1 MHAQYTVR
9 RRKCMGV
16 YLNPGADN
24 FIEARKSKI
33 YVDKS
38 GIISYLNSVAGT
50 TQKYVCVSRP
60 RRFGKS
66 MAADMISAY
75 YDRTT
80 EAKELFS
87 GLGIE
92 QDESFEEYANKYDV
106 IALNMQEFLSN
117 SDTMEELLAL
127 LKKSVLW
134 DLKDE
139 YPNVR
144 YFDGKNLSR
153 SMRDVFAATRRKF
166 VILIDEWDCI
176 FREYRERKDDQEKY
190 LDFLRDWL
198 KDKSYIALAYMT
210 GILPIKKYGTHSA
223 LNMFAEYSMI
233 NAGGIAKYTGF
244 TEGEVKSLCEK
255 YHMSFDETKAWYD
268 GYRLEQ
274 TIEQPKDGKRT
285 ETIEIYSPRSVVSSM
300 IEGKFA
306 PYWNQT
312 ESFEALR
319 IYIDMNF
326 DGLRDDIIAM
336 MSGES
341 KKIDIRSFTNDMV
354 TFNTADDVMTLL
366 VHLGYLGYD
375 SRSESVFIP
384 NHEIM
389 REYVTATATSR
400 WSEIINSVKKSD
412 ELLTAT
418 WAMDAARV
426 AEGIENAH
434 IETSH
439 IQYND
444 ENALSYTLSLAYYAA
459 RQYYTMIREMPAG
472 NGFAD
477 IIYVPRQ
484 KYADKP
490 AMIAELKWNK
500 DADTSIRQIK
510 EKKYVKALEGYV
522 GDVLLIGIDYDKK
535 TRKHECKIEKLTI

>member
-1 MHAQYTVR
+1 
-9 RRKCMGV
+9 
-16 YLNPGADN
+16 
-24 FIEARKSKI
+24 
-33 YVDKS
+33 
-38 GIISYLNSVAGT
+38 
-50 TQKYVCVSRP
+50 
-60 RRFGKS
+60 
-66 MAADMISAY
+66 
-75 YDRTT
+75 
-80 EAKELFS
+80 
-87 GLGIE
+87 
-92 QDESFEEYANKYDV
+92 
-106 IALNMQEFLSN
+106 
-117 SDTMEELLAL
+117 
-127 LKKSVLW
+127 
-134 DLKDE
+134 
-139 YPNVR
+139 
-144 YFDGKNLSR
+144 
-153 SMRDVFAATRRKF
+153 
-166 VILIDEWDCI
+166 
-176 FREYRERKDDQEKY
+176 
-190 LDFLRDWL
+190 
-198 KDKSYIALAYMT
+198 
-210 GILPIKKYGTHSA
+210 
-223 LNMFAEYSMI
+223 
-233 NAGGIAKYTGF
+233 
-244 TEGEVKSLCEK
+244 
-255 YHMSFDETKAWYD
+255 
-268 GYRLEQ
+268 
-274 TIEQPKDGKRT
+274 
-285 ETIEIYSPRSVVSSM
+285 
-300 IEGKFA
+300 
-306 PYWNQT
+306 
-312 ESFEALR
+312 
-319 IYIDMNF
+319 MNF

-434 IETSH
+434 FETSH

-500 DADTSIRQIK
+500 DADTAIRQIK
-510 EKKYVKALEGYV
+510 EKKYVKALDGYV
-522 GDVLLIGIDYDKK
+522 GDVLLIGIDYDKN
-535 TRKHECKIEKLTI
+535 TRKHECKIEKITI

>member
-1 MHAQYTVR
+1 MLR
-9 RRKCMGV
+9 R
-16 YLNPGADN
+16 NTS
-24 FIEARKSKI
+24 I
-33 YVDKS
+33 
-38 GIISYLNSVAGT
+38 
-50 TQKYVCVSRP
+50 
-60 RRFGKS
+60 
-66 MAADMISAY
+66 
-75 YDRTT
+75 
-80 EAKELFS
+80 
-87 GLGIE
+87 
-92 QDESFEEYANKYDV
+92 
-106 IALNMQEFLSN
+106 
-117 SDTMEELLAL
+117 
-127 LKKSVLW
+127 
-134 DLKDE
+134 
-139 YPNVR
+139 
-144 YFDGKNLSR
+144 
-153 SMRDVFAATRRKF
+153 
-166 VILIDEWDCI
+166 
-176 FREYRERKDDQEKY
+176 
-190 LDFLRDWL
+190 
-198 KDKSYIALAYMT
+198 
-210 GILPIKKYGTHSA
+210 SA

-285 ETIEIYSPRSVVSSM
+285 EIIEIYSPRSVVSSM

-434 IETSH
+434 FETSH

-477 IIYVPRQ
+477 IIYVPRR

-500 DADTSIRQIK
+500 DADTAIRQIK
-510 EKKYVKALEGYV
+510 EKKYVKALDGYV

>member
-1 MHAQYTVR
+1 
-9 RRKCMGV
+9 MGV

-285 ETIEIYSPRSVVSSM
+285 EIIEIYSPRSVVSSM

-354 TFNTADDVMTLL
+354 TLNTADDVMTLL

-434 IETSH
+434 FETSH

-477 IIYVPRQ
+477 IIYVPRR

-500 DADTSIRQIK
+500 DADTAIRQIK
-510 EKKYVKALEGYV
+510 EKKYVKALDGYV

>member
-1 MHAQYTVR
+1 
-9 RRKCMGV
+9 MGI
-16 YLNPGADN
+16 YLNPGARK
-24 FIEARKSKI
+24 FEMARASEI

-38 GIISYLNSVAGT
+38 GLITCLNKVIGT
-50 TQKYVCVSRP
+50 SSRFVCVSRP

-75 YDRTT
+75 YDRTMN
-80 EAKELFS
+80 ASELFD
-87 GLGIE
+87 GLEIVH
-92 QDESFEEYANKYDV
+92 DESFSVHANQYDV
-106 IALNMQEFLSN
+106 IVLNMQEFLSN
-117 SDTMEELLAL
+117 SASMDELIAMVKRYILKELIRAYPSDDYLDMTKLAL
-127 LKKSVLW
+127 TMN
-134 DLKDE
+134 DI
-139 YPNVR
+139 
-144 YFDGKNLSR
+144 
-153 SMRDVFAATRRKF
+153 FASTHRQF
-166 VILIDEWDCI
+166 VILIDEWDSI
-176 FREYRERKDDQEKY
+176 FREYRERKEEQEKY

-285 ETIEIYSPRSVVSSM
+285 EIIEIYSPRSVVSSM

-434 IETSH
+434 FETSH

-477 IIYVPRQ
+477 IIYVPRR

-500 DADTSIRQIK
+500 DADTAIRQIK
-510 EKKYVKALEGYV
+510 EKKYVKALDGYV

>member
-1 MHAQYTVR
+1 
-9 RRKCMGV
+9 MGI

-210 GILPIKKYGTHSA
+210 GILPIKK
-223 LNMFAEYSMI
+223 
-233 NAGGIAKYTGF
+233 
-244 TEGEVKSLCEK
+244 
-255 YHMSFDETKAWYD
+255 
-268 GYRLEQ
+268 
-274 TIEQPKDGKRT
+274 
-285 ETIEIYSPRSVVSSM
+285 
-300 IEGKFA
+300 
-306 PYWNQT
+306 
-312 ESFEALR
+312 
-319 IYIDMNF
+319 
-326 DGLRDDIIAM
+326 
-336 MSGES
+336 
-341 KKIDIRSFTNDMV
+341 
-354 TFNTADDVMTLL
+354 
-366 VHLGYLGYD
+366 
-375 SRSESVFIP
+375 
-384 NHEIM
+384 
-389 REYVTATATSR
+389 
-400 WSEIINSVKKSD
+400 
-412 ELLTAT
+412 
-418 WAMDAARV
+418 
-426 AEGIENAH
+426 
-434 IETSH
+434 
-439 IQYND
+439 
-444 ENALSYTLSLAYYAA
+444 
-459 RQYYTMIREMPAG
+459 
-472 NGFAD
+472 
-477 IIYVPRQ
+477 
-484 KYADKP
+484 
-490 AMIAELKWNK
+490 
-500 DADTSIRQIK
+500 
-510 EKKYVKALEGYV
+510 
-522 GDVLLIGIDYDKK
+522 
-535 TRKHECKIEKLTI
+535 